1 MLMLDEPSDFII
13 ATGQLNPLED
23 FVAQAFAAVNLDWQ
37 RHVVIDK
44 QFFRPNEGSQPSVDV
59 SYTTQHLGWTATTKM
74 SGVIKKMMD
83 ACQNHV

>member
-1 MLMLDEPSDFII
+1 MLDKPTDFII
-13 ATGQLNPLED
+13 ATGQLNQLEA

-37 RHVVIDK
+37 KHVVIDK

-59 SYTTQHLGWTATTKM
+59 SHTTQHLGWTATTKM

-83 ACQNHV
+83 ACQNQV